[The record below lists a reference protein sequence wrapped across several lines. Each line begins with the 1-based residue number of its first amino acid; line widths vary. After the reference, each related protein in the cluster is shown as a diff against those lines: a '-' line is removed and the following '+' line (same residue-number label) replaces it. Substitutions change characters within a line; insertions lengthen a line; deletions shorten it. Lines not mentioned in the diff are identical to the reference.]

1 MKTETVSPGLGV
13 TAGARRSAGHEF
25 ENGQTGAR
33 DPLPLGFD
41 DLIDCRRAAATGLSG
56 RAGANDI
63 VAIARSIANH
73 LADRAIADSVA
84 LADDH
89 RLCPVFE
96 ENAGFR
102 CALPIDRSYH
112 SENEVQYRFNWN
124 ILSRHFSWIL

>member
-1 MKTETVSPGLGV
+1 METETVFSEFGV
-13 TAGARRSAGHEF
+13 TAGVRCSAGHEF

-41 DLIDCRRAAATGLSG
+41 DLVDCRRAAATGLSG

-63 VAIARSIANH
+63 VAIARAVANH

-89 RLCPVFE
+89 RLRPIFE

-102 CALPIDRSYH
+102 CALPIDRSYY
-112 SENEVQYRFNWN
+112 SENEVQYRFN
-124 ILSRHFSWIL
+124 